1 MPIQNLAAVI
11 LAAGKGT
18 RMQSECPK
26 VLHPIAGKPLAAY
39 PLRLA
44 QELGCSSTVMVVGHE
59 SERVRQAFTGNNV
72 VFVEQQQQLGTGHAL
87 QVAQAGLADFSGTI
101 LLLCGDV
108 PLLRRQT
115 LEKMLHDHANA
126 QADVS
131 VLTSIVDNPQG
142 YGRVVRSGSE
152 VERIVE
158 EKDASIKEREIKE
171 INTGIYAFAAPL
183 AFELIQQL
191 SNNNAQGEYYLT
203 DIIALARLRGG
214 KVVAATLGDAS
225 EAMGINDRVQLA
237 QAGKI
242 LRARINHAHMVAG
255 VTLIDPD
262 TTYIDDGV
270 VIGADTTIYPGA
282 HVRGNTTIG
291 NNCTIETGVVI
302 DNCTIA
308 DHSYIKASS
317 ALEDSALGE
326 HSTVGP
332 MAHLRPGTVLCGN
345 NKIGNFVETKKS
357 IIGER
362 SQASHL
368 TYIGDA
374 ELGRDVNLGCG
385 TITCNYD
392 GVNKHKTIIE
402 DGVFVG
408 SDTQFIAPVTIGRN
422 SLIGAGSTITKD
434 VPADALALSR
444 SEQRIIAGWRKRKD

>member
-26 VLHPIAGKPLAAY
+26 VLHQIAGRPLAAY

-44 QELGCSSTVMVVGHE
+44 QELGCESTVMVIGHE
-59 SERVRQAFTGNNV
+59 SERVRQSFAGDEVIFI
-72 VFVEQQQQLGTGHAL
+72 EQRQQLGTGHAL
-87 QVAQAGLADFSGTI
+87 QVAQAGLKDFHGTI

-115 LEKMLHDHANA
+115 LENMLCEHVNA

-131 VLTSIVDNPQG
+131 VLTSIVDNPAG
-142 YGRVVRSGSE
+142 YGRIVRNGAE
-152 VERIVE
+152 IEGIVE
-158 EKDASIKEREIKE
+158 HKDASEGQREIKE
-171 INTGIYAFAAPL
+171 INTGIYAFSAPL

-191 SNNNAQGEYYLT
+191 SNDNAQGEYYLT
-203 DIIALARLRGG
+203 DIISLARQRGG
-214 KVVAATLGDAS
+214 KVLAATLDDAS

-237 QAGKI
+237 QAAKL
-242 LRARINHAHMVAG
+242 LRVRINHAHMVAG
-255 VTLIDPD
+255 VTMVDPD
-262 TTYIDDGV
+262 TTYIDDAV
-270 VIGADTTIYPGA
+270 TIGADTTIHPGA
-282 HVRGNTTIG
+282 HIRGNTSIG
-291 NNCTIETGVVI
+291 KNCVIETGVVI
-302 DNCTIA
+302 DGCTIA
-308 DHSYIKASS
+308 DNSYIKAGS
-317 ALEDSALGE
+317 ALEESQLGE
-326 HSTVGP
+326 YSTVGP

-345 NKIGNFVETKKS
+345 NKIGNFVETKKAV
-357 IIGER
+357 IGQR

-392 GVNKHKTIIE
+392 GVNKYKTTIE
-402 DGVFVG
+402 DDVFVG
-408 SDTQFIAPVTIGRN
+408 SDTQLIAPVTIGRN

-444 SEQRIIAGWRKRKD
+444 TEQRIIAGWRKRKK

>member
-1 MPIQNLAAVI
+1 MPIQDLAVVI

-26 VLHPIAGKPLAAY
+26 VLHTIAGKSLAAY
-39 PLRLA
+39 PVNLA
-44 QELGCSSTVMVVGHE
+44 QQLGCAIKVMVVGHE
-59 SERVRQAFTGNNV
+59 SERVRQQFAGDGV
-72 VFVEQQQQLGTGHAL
+72 VFVEQAQQLGTGHAL
-87 QVAQAGLADFSGTI
+87 QVAQAGLGDFSGTI

-108 PLLRRQT
+108 PLLRQQT
-115 LEKMLHDHANA
+115 LEKMLHEHATA

-131 VLTSIVDNPQG
+131 VLTTLVENPHG

-152 VERIVE
+152 IESIVE
-158 EKDASIKEREIKE
+158 EKDASSAQRAIKE

-183 AFELIQQL
+183 AFELLKQL

-203 DIIALARLRGG
+203 DIIALARQQGG
-214 KVVAATLGDAS
+214 KLLAVNLDDAS

-242 LRARINHAHMVAG
+242 LRMRINHRHMLAG
-255 VTLIDPD
+255 VTLVDPD
-262 TTYIDDGV
+262 TTYIDDEV
-270 VIGADTTIYPGA
+270 VIGADTIIYPGA

-291 NNCTIETGVVI
+291 RSCIVETGVVI
-302 DNCTIA
+302 DSCTIGA
-308 DHSYIKASS
+308 NSYIKAGS
-317 ALEDSALGE
+317 ALEDSQLGE
-326 HSTVGP
+326 HSTIGP

-345 NKIGNFVETKKS
+345 NKIGNFVETKKA
-357 IIGER
+357 IIGQR

-374 ELGRDVNLGCG
+374 ELGCDVNLGCG

-408 SDTQFIAPVTIGRN
+408 SDTQFIAPVTIGSN

-444 SEQRIIAGWRKRKD
+444 SEQRVIAGWRKRKK

>member
-39 PLRLA
+39 PLGLA
-44 QELGCSSTVMVVGHE
+44 QELGCTATVMIVGHE
-59 SERVRQAFTGNNV
+59 AERVRQAFSGYDV
-72 VFVEQQQQLGTGHAL
+72 VFVEQQQQLGTGHAF
-87 QVAQAGLADFSGTI
+87 QMAQPALADFRGTI

-115 LEKMLHDHANA
+115 LEKMLHEHAA
-126 QADVS
+126 ALADVS
-131 VLTSIVDNPQG
+131 VLTTVVEHPYG
-142 YGRVVRSGSE
+142 YGRVVRDGDD
-152 VERIVE
+152 VACIVE
-158 EKDASIKEREIKE
+158 EKDASSAQREIKE

-183 AFELIQQL
+183 AFELLQQL
-191 SNNNAQGEYYLT
+191 SNDNAQGEYYLT
-203 DIIALARLRGG
+203 DIIALARQRGG
-214 KVVAATLGDAS
+214 KVLAVAMDDAS

-242 LRARINHAHMVAG
+242 LRHRINDAHMVAG
-255 VTLIDPD
+255 VTLVDPQ
-262 TTYIDDGV
+262 TTYIDDAV
-270 VIGADTTIYPGA
+270 IIGADTTIHPGA
-282 HVRGNTTIG
+282 HVRGKTVIG
-291 NNCTIETGVVI
+291 KNCIIETGVVI
-302 DNCTIA
+302 DSCTVA
-308 DHSYIKASS
+308 DHSYIKAGS
-317 ALEDSALGE
+317 ALEGSELGE

-345 NKIGNFVETKKS
+345 NKIGNFVETKKA

-408 SDTQFIAPVTIGRN
+408 SDTQFIAPVTIGSN

-444 SEQRIIAGWRKRKD
+444 SEQRIIAGWRKRKK